1 MDIQMEFGLRCKQ
14 LRARSGMS
22 QEELASR
29 AGLDRTYISS
39 VERGQRNISLSSM
52 EKIASAFH
60 VSLGYLFSE
69 ERLSDKPAY
78 QQQDFAVPLSE
89 RFKHHLD
96 ESNRIL
102 SFRIAGL
109 LNEEDTEHMIRTWRT
124 ISAQLG
130 DRELRLFYDY
140 RAMKASDCEPAVF
153 SQDIVEKAVRFQNKL
168 TENIK
173 QVVVL
178 CNSEYMV
185 HQMNYVSSASNH
197 PDRSIHLYGNDKDM
211 VGNAYRLLG
220 IRDNGLIRTVI

>member
-1 MDIQMEFGLRCKQ
+1 
-14 LRARSGMS
+14 
-22 QEELASR
+22 
-29 AGLDRTYISS
+29 
-39 VERGQRNISLSSM
+39 
-52 EKIASAFH
+52 
-60 VSLGYLFSE
+60 
-69 ERLSDKPAY
+69 
-78 QQQDFAVPLSE
+78 
-89 RFKHHLD
+89 
-96 ESNRIL
+96 
-102 SFRIAGL
+102 
-109 LNEEDTEHMIRTWRT
+109 
-124 ISAQLG
+124 
-130 DRELRLFYDY
+130 
-140 RAMKASDCEPAVF
+140 MKASDCEPAVF